1 MVEIGIPIIQDRGRS
16 GTDVSFKI
24 SCSGKDTLARGIRWG
39 CSEECVTHQGML
51 AVQEMQEEEEGI
63 EKWRSQAIG
72 CPIREKSGWLTQTG
86 DTQYA
91 TVTLTLPCSRD
102 SRHPGYLV
110 ASTFINR
117 DTLYYF
123 RVRDPHVVDL
133 IEVFRRD
140 R

>member
-1 MVEIGIPIIQDRGRS
+1 MLEIGIPIIQDRGRS
-16 GTDVSFKI
+16 GTDVSCRI
-24 SCSGKDTLARGIRWG
+24 TCTGKDSLARGIRWG
-39 CSEECVTHQGML
+39 CSDTCDVHQGML

-63 EKWRSQAIG
+63 ERWRSQARG
-72 CPIREKSGWLTQTG
+72 CPIREKSGWLTQKG
-86 DTQYA
+86 DAQHA

-123 RVRDPHVVDL
+123 RVRDPNVVDR